1 MSAFRF
7 SNFRRRFSTKKIIT
21 LLTFSLLSIPMFVFA
36 WDGYDYEKGSYIE
49 IGKSNLVRSGKD
61 IEIYDYGTG
70 EYKDVEVES
79 IKRYGSSVE
88 VEVYDYST
96 GEYRTFEME

>member
-1 MSAFRF
+1 M
-7 SNFRRRFSTKKIIT
+7 
-21 LLTFSLLSIPMFVFA
+21 PMFIFA

-49 IGKSNLVRSGKD
+49 IGKGNLVRSGKD

>member
-1 MSAFRF
+1 MGAFRF
-7 SNFRRRFSTKKIIT
+7 SNFRRRFSTKKIII
-21 LLTFSLLSIPMFVFA
+21 LLTFSLLLMPMFIFA

-49 IGKSNLVRSGKD
+49 IGKGNLVRSGKD

-79 IKRYGSSVE
+79 IERSGNSVE
-88 VEVYDYST
+88 VKVYDSST